1 MRLKQFFCKKLLKIA
16 LVCAAIFFLVICCQA
31 LTRHFKEMR
40 RLNSIGNVA
49 LDYPGLGSPY
59 THGSRLQIP
68 DEYRKA
74 FDNCHR
80 FLELRQ
86 SPDDPYIVNDQKRE
100 YLVVTDLQGR
110 SVQPFYESVT
120 LCEPPEGEPAEKWE
134 SWMEILPE
142 LQSDGAY
149 WSFSFPVSRVLY
161 LYEQPNYEDT
171 GDHAQVII
179 NKENNKVVGYIFPEY
194 LENK

>member
-1 MRLKQFFCKKLLKIA
+1 MWLKQFFCKKLLKIA
-16 LVCAAIFFLVICCQA
+16 LICVAIFFLVLCCHT
-31 LTRHFKEMR
+31 LTQHFEEARWQKFVADSVGNTGP
-40 RLNSIGNVA
+40 NSYGYI
-49 LDYPGLGSPY
+49 LE
-59 THGSRLQIP
+59 IP
-68 DEYRKA
+68 NEYRKA

-80 FLELRQ
+80 FLELRR

-100 YLVVTDLQGR
+100 YLVVTNLQGR
-110 SVQPFYESVT
+110 SVQPLCERVT
-120 LCEPPEGEPAEKWE
+120 LCEPPEGASAENWE
-134 SWMEILPE
+134 EWMEVLTE
-142 LQSDGAY
+142 LKSDGAY

-171 GDHAQVII
+171 GDRAQVII